1 MMNGGYG
8 IRHVRDEDFPAW
20 SPLWNGYN
28 QFYGRHGATALPV
41 NITETTWA
49 RFLDPAEPVF
59 AMVAEEH
66 GRLLGLVHY
75 LLHRSTTQLAPVCYL
90 QDLFTAPAER
100 GRGVGRKLIEAVYE
114 EARALGIKKVYWQ
127 TQTTNETGRRLYDQV
142 AKHEGFIVYS
152 RMV

>member
-1 MMNGGYG
+1 L
-8 IRHVRDEDFPAW
+8 W
-20 SPLWNGYN
+20 SGYN
-28 QFYGRHGATALPV
+28 HFYGRHGATALPPD
-41 NITETTWA
+41 ITETTWA

-66 GRLLGLVHY
+66 GKLLGLVHY
-75 LLHRSTTQLAPVCYL
+75 LLHRSTTQLALVCYL

-100 GRGVGRKLIEAVYE
+100 GRGVGRSLIEAVYG

-127 TQTTNETGRRLYDQV
+127 TQTTNEVGRRLYDQV

-152 RMV
+152 RLV